1 MPQLPFDFTFN
12 IDESSANRV
21 EKKIADID
29 NAVSKIGSSAPKGK
43 AVGVDEA
50 TIKSFQRLGRAT
62 KRYAKDNQ
70 ESMIKAS
77 RAVLGLGN
85 EVKKTSGDIVLDFT
99 QGVNLANV
107 EAQDLEQAMT
117 ALNESFKENRVGVGH
132 ASSGLKN
139 LGIDARNLNKS
150 TANANQTLF
159 AFSDLVQDSTQFTQG
174 FSQGMRAI
182 GNNVGFTAE
191 LFSNMKNRVDLYNE
205 SIIQAGGSQKD
216 FISVSGQLRKS
227 LKGFGGVLI
236 AINTAFV
243 VGQIFADRNRR
254 EMKKLEEQA
263 RATAEGIS
271 EVANE
276 FAKAMGGNTPDPFG
290 MRARQIEID
299 LLESQLKTFNEEQL
313 KASLTSKAFA
323 KGSEAAAKG
332 SEMLRST
339 IEDSDTYLA
348 KFGNGLR
355 YAFGLDNTA
364 VGREIIT
371 YTEYLNQSVK
381 DFNTTVDEFVQKGKL
396 PQEMAFLE
404 GSILANNVAMP
415 VFVGEMIKFKD
426 TSFTVEE
433 DIRRL
438 GNLFKGDTRKSFE
451 SFADSFGEFVE
462 NPLKKITE
470 MFPNAS
476 FEMAK
481 FFGLLKEQDIV
492 KFEALRELR
501 IELEKTQAEQTAY
514 NNLLNQEGFEGLKA
528 YKEGVDALAKAT
540 SVYKAELFLVNE
552 GQINFAG
559 LLVKGKESRTEAIS
573 RLSLLADEQLRV
585 FENTELSTEARE
597 RAFQVFQLL
606 NPILEQ
612 HQESLRQVGDQVEDI
627 TFKNTAF
634 LSGFDKIDFAVA
646 RQKVELERL
655 KKEFPELGTQIDEAR
670 EKLESFAELQKM
682 SLAFS
687 NISDLASG
695 LGQLGEA
702 FGATKDF
709 RIAMAMVDGGAAIIS
724 TLADPTL
731 GVAAKIGAAAGIAAQ
746 VKSTIDQMKKVKVG
760 SGGSVGNMG
769 ASSQDVRTPSSF
781 LSFGDTSSEKQSGT
795 GMDMADIISSAR
807 SQPQVPQV
815 NLNIDRGGITQSV
828 KMGQREI
835 SSRQLS
841 P

>member
-62 KRYAKDNQ
+62 KRYAKENQ
-70 ESMIKAS
+70 ESMIQAS
-77 RAVLGLGN
+77 RAVRGLGN
-85 EVKKTSGDIVLDFT
+85 EVNKASDEIVLDFT

-107 EAQDLEQAMT
+107 EAQDLEQVMT

-182 GNNVGFTAE
+182 GNNVAFTAE
-191 LFSNMKNRVDLYNE
+191 LFSNLKNRVDVYNE
-205 SIIQAGGSQKD
+205 SIIAAGGSQKD
-216 FISVSGQLRKS
+216 MITVTSQLRKS
-227 LKGFGGVLI
+227 LRGFGGVLI

-243 VGQIFADRNRR
+243 VGQIFADRHRR

-276 FAKAMGGNTPDPFG
+276 FAKAMGGNVPDPFG
-290 MRARQIEID
+290 MRARQIEIE
-299 LLESQLKTFNEEQL
+299 LLEGQLKTFNEEQM
-313 KASLTSKAFA
+313 KASLTSEAFA
-323 KGSEAAAKG
+323 KGSDAAAKG
-332 SEMLRST
+332 SKALRGV
-339 IEDSDTYLA
+339 IEDSDTYLEE
-348 KFGNGLR
+348 FGNGIR

-364 VGREIIT
+364 VGRDIIA
-371 YTEYLNQSVK
+371 YTQYLNQAIK
-381 DFNTTVDEFVQKGKL
+381 DYNTTIDDLVEGKL
-396 PQEMAFLE
+396 PNELE
-404 GSILANNVAMP
+404 YMEQSMEDVNFQMP
-415 VFVGEMIKFKD
+415 IFVGEMLKMKE
-426 TSFTVEE
+426 TSFSLEE
-433 DIRRL
+433 DIKRL
-438 GNLFKGDTRKSFE
+438 GNLFKGETKESFE
-451 SFADSFGEFVE
+451 SFAEGLSEFIE
-462 NPLKKITE
+462 NPIKKITE
-470 MFPNAS
+470 LFPNAS

-501 IELEKTQAEQTAY
+501 IELEKTNAEQTAF
-514 NNLLNQEGFEGLKA
+514 NNLLQQEGFEGFKA
-528 YKEGVDALAKAT
+528 YKEGLDALAKAT
-540 SVYKAELFLVNE
+540 SVYNAELYLVNE
-552 GQINFAG
+552 GQIAFSG
-559 LLVKGKESRTEAIS
+559 LLVKGKETRTEAIG
-573 RLSLLADEQLRV
+573 RLKELADEQLRLY
-585 FENTELSTEARE
+585 ENTRLDTEERD

-606 NPILEQ
+606 NPILQQ
-612 HQESLRQVGDQVEDI
+612 HQEALRQVGDQVEDI

-646 RQKVELERL
+646 RQRAELQRL
-655 KKEFPELGTQIDEAR
+655 KQEFPELGAQIDVAI
-670 EKLESFAELQKM
+670 EKLEEFAELQKM

-687 NISDLASG
+687 NISDVASG
-695 LGQLGEA
+695 LSQLGEA

-731 GVAAKIGAAAGIAAQ
+731 GVAAKFAAAAGIAAQ
-746 VKSTIDQMKKVKVG
+746 VKQTIDQMKKVKVG
-760 SGGSVGNMG
+760 SGGSVGDG
-769 ASSQDVRTPSSF
+769 GVSAQDVRTPSSF
-781 LSFGDTSSEKQSGT
+781 LSFGDTSSQKQSGS
-795 GMDMADIISSAR
+795 GQSMADIISSAKL
-807 SQPQVPQV
+807 QPQVPQV

>member
-12 IDESSANRV
+12 IDENSANRV
-21 EKKIADID
+21 EKRIADID
-29 NAVSKIGSSAPKGK
+29 NAASNIGSSSAKGK
-43 AVGVDEA
+43 AVGVDES
-50 TIKSFQRLGRAT
+50 TIKSFGRLGRAT

-70 ESMIKAS
+70 ASMIQAS
-77 RAVLGLGN
+77 RAVRGLGN
-85 EVKKTSGDIVLDFT
+85 DVQKTSDEIVLDFT

-107 EAQDLEQAMT
+107 EAQDLEQVMI

-139 LGIDARNLNKS
+139 LGVDARNLNKA

-191 LFSNMKNRVDLYNE
+191 LFANMKNRVDLYNE
-205 SIIQAGGSQKD
+205 SIIKTGGSQED

-243 VGQIFADRNRR
+243 VGQIFADKHRR
-254 EMKKLEEQA
+254 AMKKLEEQA

-276 FAKAMGGNTPDPFG
+276 FAKAMGGNIPDPFG

-332 SEMLRST
+332 SGILRDT
-339 IEDSDTYLA
+339 IENSDTYLE

-355 YAFGLDNTA
+355 YAFGLDNTG

-371 YTEYLNQSVK
+371 YTQYLNQAVK
-381 DFNTTVDEFVQKGKL
+381 DFNTTVDEFVQEGKL
-396 PQEMAFLE
+396 PQEMQFLE
-404 GSILANNVAMP
+404 ESILANNVAMP

-451 SFADSFGEFVE
+451 SFANSFGEFVE

-528 YKEGVDALAKAT
+528 YKEGIDALAKAT
-540 SVYKAELFLVNE
+540 SVYNAELFLVNE
-552 GQINFAG
+552 GQIGFAG
-559 LLVKGKESRTEAIS
+559 LLVKGKETRVEAIG
-573 RLSLLADEQLRV
+573 RLQELADQQLRI
-585 FENTELSTEARE
+585 FENTQLSNEERE

-606 NPILEQ
+606 NPTLQ
-612 HQESLRQVGDQVEDI
+612 QYQESLRQVGDQVADVA
-627 TFKNTAF
+627 FKNTAF
-634 LSGFDKIDFAVA
+634 LNGFEKIDFQVA
-646 RQKVELERL
+646 KQRAELQRL
-655 KKEFPELGTQIDEAR
+655 KQEFPELGAQIDVATA
-670 EKLESFAELQKM
+670 KLEEFGELQKM

-687 NISDLASG
+687 NISDVASG

-731 GVAAKIGAAAGIAAQ
+731 TVAAKIAAAAGIAAQ
-746 VKSTIDQMKKVKVG
+746 VKTTIDQMKKVKAGGGGDAVSSAKNAKSQFSQSISFADPTAKESVG
-760 SGGSVGNMG
+760 GGSME
-769 ASSQDVRTPSSF
+769 QPI
-781 LSFGDTSSEKQSGT
+781 L
-795 GMDMADIISSAR
+795 SSAR
-807 SQPQVPQV
+807 AMQQPIV
-815 NLNIDRGGITQSV
+815 NTVILDRKGLAIASNRGQQELENNSV
-828 KMGQREI
+828 
-835 SSRQLS
+835 SL
-841 P
+841 

>member
-43 AVGVDEA
+43 VVGVDEA
-50 TIKSFQRLGRAT
+50 TIKSFQRLGGTT
-62 KRYAKDNQ
+62 KRFVKDYQQGMNQ
-70 ESMIKAS
+70 AS
-77 RAVLGLGN
+77 RAMLGLGS
-85 EVKKTSGDIVLDFT
+85 EVKKTSDEIVLDFT

-107 EAQDLEQAMT
+107 EAQDLEQVMN
-117 ALNESFKENRVGVGH
+117 ALNTSFKENRVGVGH

-182 GNNVGFTAE
+182 GNNVAFTAE
-191 LFSNMKNRVDLYNE
+191 LFSNLKNRVDVYNE
-205 SIIQAGGSQKD
+205 SIIAAGGSQKD
-216 FISVSGQLRKS
+216 MITVTSQLRKS
-227 LKGFGGVLI
+227 LRGFGGVLI
-236 AINTAFV
+236 AINAAFV
-243 VGQIFADRNRR
+243 AGQIFADRHRR

-276 FAKAMGGNTPDPFG
+276 FAKAMGGNVPDPFG

-299 LLESQLKTFNEEQL
+299 LLEGQLKTFNEEQM
-313 KASLTSKAFA
+313 KASLTSKAFSKA
-323 KGSEAAAKG
+323 SETAAKG
-332 SEMLRST
+332 SKTLRGV
-339 IEDSDTYLA
+339 IEDSDTYLE

-355 YAFGLDNTA
+355 YAFGLDNTG

-371 YTEYLNQSVK
+371 YTQYLNQAVK
-381 DFNTTVDEFVQKGKL
+381 DFNTTVDEFVQEGKL
-396 PQEMAFLE
+396 PQEMQFLE
-404 GSILANNVAMP
+404 ESILANNVAMP

-451 SFADSFGEFVE
+451 SFANSFGEFVE

-501 IELEKTQAEQTAY
+501 IELEKTNAEQTAF
-514 NNLLNQEGFEGLKA
+514 NNLLQQEGFEGFKA
-528 YKEGVDALAKAT
+528 YKEGLDALAKAT
-540 SVYKAELFLVNE
+540 SVYNAELYLVNE
-552 GQINFAG
+552 GQIAFSG
-559 LLVKGKESRTEAIS
+559 LLVKGKETRTEAIG
-573 RLSLLADEQLRV
+573 RLKELADEQLRLY
-585 FENTELSTEARE
+585 ENTRLDTEERD

-606 NPILEQ
+606 NPILQQ
-612 HQESLRQVGDQVEDI
+612 HQEALRQVGDQVEDI

-646 RQKVELERL
+646 RQRAELQRL
-655 KKEFPELGTQIDEAR
+655 KQEFPELGAQIDVAI
-670 EKLESFAELQKM
+670 EKLEEFAELQKM

-760 SGGSVGNMG
+760 SGGSTGNIG
-769 ASSQDVRTPSSF
+769 ASAQDVRTPSSF
-781 LSFGDTSSEKQSGT
+781 LSFGNREQEKGTGT